1 MKRQK
6 IFARNIR
13 LAGVALLIAAMASP
27 SFAADVSLTV
37 TTPSRA
43 AQSIADVPASVDVIM
58 PEQIQAA
65 PGDTLDQKLQNLVP
79 GIVASRSAGLYSQSG
94 TLSMR
99 GFSGQQDTGARV
111 LVMLDGMPLNSSATG
126 GVIWN
131 DLIFQDIERIE
142 VVKGAGSSVYGA
154 NAMAGIVNIIT
165 KNKKGYEILAEYGT
179 YNTYKVGAKAGFDLT
194 DSLFIELNANTL
206 QSDGYYTTPEKTRT
220 ANAATAK
227 YSKSDIDMKQAG
239 AKAVYKTGE
248 DSKLGITYNYSERYN
263 GEEYQKNGFSKPDY
277 RQNDTHMVQAKW
289 EGKTDQGSTW
299 EIGTNYKNVHYEKF
313 QTKKDAIAKVER
325 QDYGMNASMTSDF
338 SGVMLTMGFD
348 ASNGAVFGKDLT
360 YTTGAHYGD
369 DDGKRYNVA
378 PYIQA
383 QKKFMD
389 NRLGI
394 LAGLRYDYAGFY
406 DGYSRNTNGVGIPQA
421 YKDGKNLEDKNW
433 EELSPKIAV
442 NYKYSDT
449 ISQYASWSHG
459 FNGPALENM
468 VLAMWR
474 GGRMQ
479 LPNEDLKP
487 ETADTV
493 ETGFTVNP
501 VDGLFIEP
509 NAYYTKTKDYVY
521 TKYFTKDAT
530 NYRQYQN
537 IGEAQIYGF
546 EIPVKYQAGNLSLS
560 ASYAQ
565 SHSKVLEGEE
575 EGTSLT
581 GKTLA
586 DAPHHIWAAGAS
598 YMFPHQTQFSA
609 NWTHKGQ
616 SWVDVNN
623 TDYIRG
629 YSTTSVSLTS
639 KITKNLEL
647 GITADN
653 IFNER
658 YLDSEETLAPGRTF
672 TGSVKMMF

>member
-1 MKRQK
+1 MYIKNF
-6 IFARNIR
+6 FAGKNR
-13 LAGVALLIAAMASP
+13 LTGTALLIAAMATSAM
-27 SFAADVSLTV
+27 AADVNLTV
-37 TTPSRA
+37 VTPART

-58 PEQIQAA
+58 PEQLKSA
-65 PGDTLDQKLQNLVP
+65 PGETLDQKLQSLVP
-79 GIVASRSAGLYSQSG
+79 GIVATRSAGLYSQGG
-94 TLSMR
+94 TMSMR

-131 DLIFQDIERIE
+131 DLIFQDIEKIE

-154 NAMAGIVNIIT
+154 NAMAGVVNIIT
-165 KNKKGYEILAEYGT
+165 KNKKVYEILAEYGT

-194 DSLFIELNANTL
+194 GNLFLELNANTL
-206 QSDGYYTTPEKTRT
+206 QSDGYITTKESARRAGGVYKK
-220 ANAATAK
+220 A
-227 YSKSDIDMKQAG
+227 DLDMKQAG
-239 AKAVYKTGE
+239 AKAVYKAGE
-248 DSKLGITYNYSERYN
+248 DSKLSLTYNYSERYN

-277 RQNDTHMVQAKW
+277 RQNDTHMAQAKW

-299 EIGTNYKNVHYEKF
+299 EIGSNYKNVHYEKF
-313 QTKKDAIAKVER
+313 QTNKNSIAKVER
-325 QDYGMNASMTSDF
+325 QDYGMNANMTSDF
-338 SGVMLTMGFD
+338 SGLMLTMGID
-348 ASNGAVFGKDLT
+348 ANNGAVFGKDFT
-360 YTTGAHYGD
+360 YTTGTHYGD
-369 DDGKRYNVA
+369 DNGKRYNVA
-378 PYIQA
+378 PYLQA
-383 QKKFMD
+383 QKKYMD

-406 DGYSRNTNGVGIPQA
+406 DGYSRNTNGGSIPQE

-442 NYKYSDT
+442 NYKYSDSL
-449 ISQYASWSHG
+449 SQYASWSHG

-493 ETGFTVNP
+493 ETGFNFSP
-501 VDGLFIEP
+501 AEGLFIEP
-509 NAYYTKTKDYVY
+509 SVYYTKVKDYVY
-521 TKYFTKDAT
+521 TKFFTKDTT

-537 IGEAQIYGF
+537 LGEAQIYGV
-546 EIPVKYQAGNLSLS
+546 EVPVKYQAGNLTLS

-575 EGTSLT
+575 EGTSLN

-586 DAPHHIWAAGAS
+586 DAPHHIWAAGIA
-598 YMFPHQTQFSA
+598 YMFPHETQLSV
-609 NWTHKGQ
+609 NWAHKGQ

-623 TDYIRG
+623 TTYIRG
-629 YSTTSVSLTS
+629 YSTTSVALTS
-639 KITKNLEL
+639 QISKNVQV
-647 GITADN
+647 GVSADN

-658 YLDSEETLAPGRTF
+658 YLDSEDTLAPGRTI
-672 TGSVKMMF
+672 TGSLRVNF